1 MLGVR
6 EMGRIG
12 NMATEFDTP
21 TLGDSCFLVQ
31 SYDQAATHNLS
42 GKYCGLLLTFKT
54 SSGLT
59 AGVKTPSL
67 IQININLS
75 SDSTNINLTSLVNA
89 SKIRYKNG
97 SDGTWSEWV

>member
-1 MLGVR
+1 
-6 EMGRIG
+6 MGRIG

-31 SYDQAATHNLS
+31 SYDQTATHNLS